1 MVKKLI
7 FLLVLIVVV
16 AVAWFAFDLG
26 QYLNFDYVK
35 AQQAQWHEAYLQ
47 SPLLFIL
54 VYFVIY
60 VVVTGLSV
68 PGATVLTLLAG
79 ALFGVV
85 MGTVIVSFASTMGA
99 TLAFLLSRFVARDLV
114 QQRFSEQLKTIN
126 NGVERE
132 GGFYLFTLRLL
143 PVFPFFLINIVMGL
157 TPLSLWQYYWISQVG
172 MLAGTIVYVNAGTQL
187 AQLQSVS
194 GILSPTLILSFALLG
209 IMPLL
214 AKKTVSWLRTQ
225 RAHE

>member
-1 MVKKLI
+1 MKKLI
-7 FLLVLIVVV
+7 FLLLLIAVVV
-16 AVAWFAFDLG
+16 IAWFSLNLG

-35 AQQAQWHEAYLQ
+35 AQQVHWHDAYQRDPVLIV
-47 SPLLFIL
+47 LG
-54 VYFVIY
+54 YFVVY
-60 VVVTGLSV
+60 VLVTGLSI

-85 MGTVIVSFASTMGA
+85 TGTVIVSFASTLGA
-99 TLAFLLSRFVARDLV
+99 TLAFVLARFVARDMV
-114 QQRFSEQLKTIN
+114 QQRFGEQLKTIN
-126 NGVERE
+126 DGVARE

-157 TPLSLWQYYWISQVG
+157 TPLSLWQFYWISQVG
-172 MLAGTIVYVNAGTQL
+172 MLAGTLVYVNAGTQL
-187 AQLQSVS
+187 AQLHSVS

-209 IMPLL
+209 ILPLL